1 MRMRQSIADIERA
14 FEEEAEAARLRREA
28 TVREAQKREMSRQ
41 REKVHKRGAL
51 RFWLLVLV
59 LTGTAV
65 AVTVLMFE
73 TLYLVMG

>member
-14 FEEEAEAARLRREA
+14 FEEQAEADRQRREA
-28 TVREAQKREMSRQ
+28 LVRQAQLREVSRQ

-59 LTGTAV
+59 LSATAV
-65 AVTVLMFE
+65 AVTVAMFE
-73 TLYLVMG
+73 TLYFVMG